1 MTAVFDLMWL
11 LWICQVWSLYIIWK
25 MPFRSKQMPV
35 SKKSLVSAERD
46 ARVRELQQKVYD
58 QVYMEAAIQRI
69 ALVLSRKLVENN
81 NILRLQ

>member
-1 MTAVFDLMWL
+1 
-11 LWICQVWSLYIIWK
+11 
-25 MPFRSKQMPV
+25 MPV